1 MNGVA
6 FTDRPLIHDC
16 ALPLSRH
23 HHLSL
28 QAVMAEADD
37 TDMMVNYHGDFLKSD
52 RKSSRYP
59 YCVVWTPIPI
69 LS

>member
-1 MNGVA
+1 MNGDA
-6 FTDRPLIHDC
+6 FTDRPRVSAPRHCHL
-16 ALPLSRH
+16 LSPL
-23 HHLSL
+23 
-28 QAVMAEADD
+28 AVMAEADD
-37 TDMMVNYHGDFLKSD
+37 IDMMMSYHGDFLKSD